1 MSDPRFYTAREAAAE
16 LGISLGTLYAYVSRG
31 LIRSEAA
38 AEGGRKRR
46 YHAADV
52 QALKQRREHR
62 RHPAQGP
69 VDSLHFGDPVL
80 ESAITL
86 IDNGRL
92 YYRGHEVT
100 ELARTRPFEAVAALL
115 WTGSFHTEGIF
126 DPEGEAMAR
135 LLAPCQELAPR
146 LRPLPPVE
154 QLQALLPLAAAEDLA
169 AHDLNPTAV
178 ARTGGRILA
187 LATGVLTNQA
197 GAGAI
202 AQRLQQAWLPARPD
216 AAGLLNAA
224 LILCADHELNASA
237 FVARGVAST
246 GATPYAAVVAG
257 LAALQGPRHGG
268 DTIRCEAFLRDARK
282 DVREA
287 IARRVKQGDRLP
299 GFGHPL
305 YPTGDPRAACL
316 LEATRAACPD
326 GPVMDVVDA
335 LIQAVQDHFG
345 LHPNLDFALATLT
358 QALELPD
365 GRALALFALGR
376 MAGWIGHALEQ
387 YQSERLIRPRA
398 RYVGVRPQ
406 VGSAG

>member
-1 MSDPRFYTAREAAAE
+1 MSDPLFYTAREAAAE

-31 LIRSEAA
+31 LIRSEAT

-52 QALKQRREHR
+52 QALKQRRER
-62 RHPAQGP
+62 RRRPAQGL
-69 VDSLHFGDPVL
+69 DDALHFGDPVL

-86 IDNGRL
+86 IENGRL
-92 YYRGHEVT
+92 YYRGHEAT
-100 ELARTRPFEAVAALL
+100 ELARTHPFEAVAALL
-115 WTGSFHTEGIF
+115 WTGRFHTEGIF
-126 DPEGEAMAR
+126 EAEDETVAR

-146 LRPLPPVE
+146 LRRLTPME

-178 ARTGGRILA
+178 ARTGARLLA
-187 LATGVLTNQA
+187 LATGVLTGQA
-197 GAGAI
+197 GQGPI
-202 AQRLQQAWLPARPD
+202 AQQLQQAWLPDRPD
-216 AAGLLNAA
+216 AAQLLNAA

-246 GATPYAAVVAG
+246 GATPYATVIAG

-268 DTIRCEAFLRDARK
+268 DTARCEALLRDARE

-305 YPTGDPRAACL
+305 YPAGDPRAACL

-326 GPVMDVVDA
+326 GPAMEVANA
-335 LIQAVQDHFG
+335 LIQAVQAHFG
-345 LHPNLDFALATLT
+345 LYPNLDFALATLA
-358 QALELPD
+358 QALELPA

-387 YQSERLIRPRA
+387 YQSDRLIRPRA

-406 VGSAG
+406 AG